1 MQKCVYMYTVRTR
14 FYTNVYIVLAQSL
27 EVSKIKKNKK
37 TSKNF
42 GHLPLFIIDDQNFS
56 KFSYFFFIFETS
68 SDCGISK

>member
-1 MQKCVYMYTVRTR
+1 MYTVRTR

-42 GHLPLFIIDDQNFS
+42 GHLPLFIIDDQTEERKLSGPVF
-56 KFSYFFFIFETS
+56 KI
-68 SDCGISK
+68 